1 MRGCADQLTRDSQE
15 YNYDPGGYE
24 AAELRGFPHA
34 FSDML
39 KATARFLTAVATALE
54 KDDPSVPDALAQFAD
69 GIAGLGQAVGDAVCE
84 VAEVSVAT
92 VTVQDGKRDG
102 AAIQALLD
110 VVRNMPPSPVGSAAV
125 DLLEPMCS
133 PHSFKAYLRRYG
145 VTGYDEAVVFELAL
159 HRLAERAIPV
169 SK

>member
-54 KDDPSVPDALAQFAD
+54 KDDPPVPDVLARFAD
-69 GIAGLGQAVGDAVCE
+69 GIASLGQGVGDAVCE

-102 AAIQALLD
+102 AAIHALLD
-110 VVRNMPPSPVGSAAV
+110 VARSMPPSPVASAAV
-125 DLLEPMCS
+125 DVLGPMCG
-133 PHSFKAYLRRYG
+133 PYSFKAYLRRYG
-145 VTGYDEAVVFELAL
+145 ITGYEMAVVFELAM
-159 HRLAERAIPV
+159 HRLAERAIPEP
-169 SK
+169 